1 MEENEDGMS
10 EAAIVAGL
18 EGTKARVLRAERER
32 DELQRVI
39 ASSKEEQRLLESLL
53 ALRRG
58 SLGGKVL
65 QNDKE
70 STSLKIGKTLVHEKH
85 PAVEAVVEELTT
97 AGRPLHISELM
108 RLLQSKAVPIP
119 GAGTQAN
126 LITHIRRDARVV
138 RPSRGMYGLASMG
151 LEGMSVPRRSRRR
164 RNRMRSTA
172 SK

>member
-1 MEENEDGMS
+1 MGKNQDGMS
-10 EAAIVAGL
+10 EAAIVAAL
-18 EGTKARVLRAERER
+18 EGAKARVLRAERER

-39 ASSKEEQRLLESLL
+39 TSSKEERRLLESLL

-58 SLGGKVL
+58 SAGATVL
-65 QNDKE
+65 RTDEE
-70 STSLKIGKTLVHEKH
+70 STAVEIGKAPGHEKH
-85 PAVEAVVEELTT
+85 PSVEAVVEELTT

-108 RLLQSKAVPIP
+108 RLLQNKGVPIS

-138 RPSRGMYGLASMG
+138 RPSRGMYGLASSG
-151 LEGMSVPRRSRRR
+151 LEGMSAPRRSRRR
-164 RNRMRSTA
+164 RKRIRSTA